1 MFTAHVVHMFFFFIH
16 NLSYSGKTYS
26 KSFYQ
31 YIPFRKKCN
40 LGGLLKLINPDLPSN
55 QNDIN
60 DKTATTKGTGGIK
73 QDLHVYA
80 TACNE

>member
-1 MFTAHVVHMFFFFIH
+1 MFFFFIH
-16 NLSYSGKTYS
+16 SFSYSGEKYS
-26 KSFYQ
+26 KSFY
-31 YIPFRKKCN
+31 PFRKKCN

-60 DKTATTKGTGGIK
+60 DRTATTKGTGGIK
-73 QDLHVYA
+73 QDLHIYA